1 MDDNPI
7 ACKIINR
14 LIAIRFERL
23 TGYSYQNI
31 QIGVYIFLKIYCRLC
46 HSKHDANIFLRS

>member
-7 ACKIINR
+7 ACKIIHK

-23 TGYSYQNI
+23 TGYPYQNI
-31 QIGVYIFLKIYCRLC
+31 QIGVYIFFKNLL
-46 HSKHDANIFLRS
+46 SFMSQ